1 MIVVVAGVSGS
12 GKTTVGNLL
21 ASRLGWPFEDG
32 DALHPPANVAKMH
45 AGIPLTDED
54 RKPWLAAIAGWI
66 DRRIA
71 AGGSAV
77 VGCSALK
84 RSYREFLLTGG
95 PSVRLVLLHAD
106 PGVLAGRLR
115 KRHGHFFPAQ
125 LLESQL
131 ADLELPGPGEPGSIV
146 VTATGDPATVA
157 EEIIQRLGLAA
168 STREAQR

>member
-12 GKTTVGNLL
+12 GKTTVGSLL

-54 RKPWLAAIAGWI
+54 RKPWLAAVGDWM

-77 VGCSALK
+77 VACSALK
-84 RSYREFLLTGG
+84 RSYREFLLDGR
-95 PSVRLVLLHAD
+95 PAVRPVLLTAD
-106 PGVLAGRLR
+106 PDVLAGRLTA
-115 KRHGHFFPAQ
+115 RHGHFFPAQ
-125 LLESQL
+125 LLQSQL
-131 ADLELPGPGEPGSIV
+131 ALLELPGPGEPAIV
-146 VTATGDPATVA
+146 VPATGDPAAVV
-157 EEIIQRLGLAA
+157 EVIIQRLGLAA
-168 STREAQR
+168 GTRKAQR

>member
-12 GKTTVGNLL
+12 GKTTVGSLL

-54 RKPWLAAIAGWI
+54 RKPWLAAVAGWI

-77 VGCSALK
+77 VACSALK
-84 RSYREFLLTGG
+84 RSYREYLLAGH
-95 PSVRLVLLHAD
+95 PSARLVLLHAAPD
-106 PGVLAGRLR
+106 VLAGRLR
-115 KRHGHFFPAQ
+115 ERHGHFFPAQ

-131 ADLELPGPGEPGSIV
+131 ADLELPGPGEPSIV
-146 VTATGDPATVA
+146 VTAAGDPADVA

-168 STREAQR
+168 SAREAQR